1 MQVKNIFTNPVCGI
15 APGEVG
21 ELPKHKESRIAQYEK
36 YGMLEIVKDDKP
48 EAEVKETKAE
58 TKKPKKEKKDN

>member
-36 YGMLEIVKDDKP
+36 YGMLEIVKDDKLKV
-48 EAEVKETKAE
+48 EAEVEKPKAE
-58 TKKPKKEKKDN
+58 TKKRKER

>member
-21 ELPKHKESRIAQYEK
+21 ELPKHKEGRMAQYEK
-36 YGMLEIVKDDKP
+36 YGMLEKVEKAKAEP
-48 EAEVKETKAE
+48 KEEAKET
-58 TKKPKKEKKDN
+58 KPKKEKKDN